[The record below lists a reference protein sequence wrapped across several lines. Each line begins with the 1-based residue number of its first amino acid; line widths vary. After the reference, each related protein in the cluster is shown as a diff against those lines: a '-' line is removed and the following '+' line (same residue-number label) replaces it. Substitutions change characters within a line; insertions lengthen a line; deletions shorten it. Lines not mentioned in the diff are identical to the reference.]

1 MQRFPPD
8 TGRDCAHET
17 QIYHIRK
24 DGGCIIMYTTKI
36 FLRDLTHVKQF
47 AAMTAKY
54 DKLRINLI
62 SDIYTIDAHSLI
74 GIISLD
80 ITNPMILELPDE
92 NPSEE
97 FLADLQPFAFD
108 EVLAEA

>member
-1 MQRFPPD
+1 
-8 TGRDCAHET
+8 
-17 QIYHIRK
+17 
-24 DGGCIIMYTTKI
+24 MYTTKI

-54 DKLRINLI
+54 DKLKINLI

-80 ITNPMILELPDE
+80 ISDPMVLELPDE
-92 NPSEE
+92 DPTEE
-97 FLADLQPFAFD
+97 FLTDIQPFLLEEKQAI
-108 EVLAEA
+108 EA

>member
-1 MQRFPPD
+1 
-8 TGRDCAHET
+8 
-17 QIYHIRK
+17 
-24 DGGCIIMYTTKI
+24 MYTTKI

-54 DKLRINLI
+54 DKLKINLI

-80 ITNPMILELPDE
+80 ISDPMVLELPDE
-92 NPSEE
+92 EPSEA
-97 FLADLQPFAFD
+97 FLADVQPFLLD
-108 EVLAEA
+108 EAQA

>member
-1 MQRFPPD
+1 
-8 TGRDCAHET
+8 
-17 QIYHIRK
+17 
-24 DGGCIIMYTTKI
+24 MYRTKI
-36 FLRDLTHVKQF
+36 FLKDLTNVKQF

-80 ITNPMILELPDE
+80 ITDPMILELPDSDAPE
-92 NPSEE
+92 GFITDLAPFLYSEE
-97 FLADLQPFAFD
+97 EA
-108 EVLAEA
+108 AEAQA